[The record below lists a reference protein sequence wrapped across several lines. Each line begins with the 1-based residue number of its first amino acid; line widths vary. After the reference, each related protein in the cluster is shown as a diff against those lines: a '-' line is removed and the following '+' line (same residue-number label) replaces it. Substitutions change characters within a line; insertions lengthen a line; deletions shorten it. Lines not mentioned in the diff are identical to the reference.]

1 MTDSG
6 VLELGQRAI
15 AITLMICAPT
25 LGVGLIVGL
34 MVSVFQAATQI
45 QEMTLTFVPK
55 IVAVTLAIIV
65 CGPWMLKCL
74 VNFTTKLLV
83 SLPNLVR

>member
-55 IVAVTLAIIV
+55 IVAVTLALVV
-65 CGPWMLKCL
+65 CGPWMLKSL
-74 VNFTTKLLV
+74 VNFTSKLLI